1 MDYEKVQSFG
11 VPADAKPRIMI
22 ASDIHWAFKTRYGI
36 YEGNAFDDL
45 IDVIRMQR
53 PAHLIMLGDL
63 DHGWSQA
70 AWTKLTDLVRTSA
83 IFGNHDNVEL
93 LMDQV
98 NTDGTSVMPRNG
110 EMRNILGMRFGF
122 MNGIAAK
129 RERTKDGA
137 PRITPD
143 RARAALNPLVKAGTD
158 ALCMHESMYYELRSP
173 TSVGDELMRQLLL
186 EWGSTAPPLILSG
199 HVSRK
204 PYYVAK
210 CGTNTLGLRVQT
222 SPQHMSYLTI
232 EPHGDRLEI
241 ALWMRHEKLGDMS
254 ISMRSLRTGSTDAG
268 SLAFMKEGA
277 RLLPWPGWI
286 LRNGAASAQ
295 QTPDRTKQR
304 QVA

>member
-1 MDYEKVQSFG
+1 MDYFD
-11 VPADAKPRIMI
+11 VPAGTTPKIMVV
-22 ASDIHWAFKTRYGI
+22 SDIHWAFKTRYGI

-45 IDVIRMQR
+45 LGAIRTQR

-70 AWTKLTDLVRTSA
+70 AWTQLTDLVRTTA

-93 LMDQV
+93 LLDQT
-98 NTDGTSVMPRNG
+98 NTDGTCVMPRNG
-110 EMRNILGMRFGF
+110 ETRNILGIKFGF

-137 PRITPD
+137 PRITPE
-143 RARAALNPLVKAGTD
+143 RARAALNYLVLSGAD
-158 ALCMHESMYYELRSP
+158 ALCMHESMYYELRNP
-173 TSVGDELMRQLLL
+173 ASVGDELMRQLLL

-204 PYYVAK
+204 PYHVAK

-232 EPHGDRLEI
+232 EPQGAGGRLGI
-241 ALWMRHEKLGDMS
+241 ALWMRKEKLGEMS
-254 ISMRSLRTGSTDAG
+254 VSMQELRNGSVDAG
-268 SLAFMKEGA
+268 SLAFVKEDGV
-277 RLLPWPGWI
+277 RLPPWPGWV
-286 LRNGAASAQ
+286 LRSEASVPQTAASH
-295 QTPDRTKQR
+295 TKQR